1 MLIESTEDEWLET
14 GKTALTIL
22 EKTFSPDDIIFDNA
36 NIWQLLKKIYQMTVD
51 YLTYDVRRIEE
62 IALVKIRDK

>member
-1 MLIESTEDEWLET
+1 MLIGPTEDEWLET
-14 GKTALTIL
+14 GKTKLTIL